1 MTHQDRNTRIPPN
14 VAGCIA
20 KGELPQ
26 SAMGAILRN
35 LLSELWET
43 SMSAPKDW
51 FENKDLN
58 RT

>member
-1 MTHQDRNTRIPPN
+1 

-20 KGELPQ
+20 KDELPQ

-43 SMSAPKDW
+43 SMSAPEDW

-58 RT
+58 GA